1 MTMLS
6 TKALITY
13 IINTAKHFFVFF
25 MRYGKNQKRLV
36 MFDKIFI
43 AGEENSKLIA
53 LVHAQ
58 PIIYKI
64 ETCFHLLSSFAQKY
78 QQNTSMRKNVMHL
91 PVTL

>member
-1 MTMLS
+1 MLS
-6 TKALITY
+6 TNALITY

-25 MRYGKNQKRLV
+25 MRYGKKIKKRLV

-64 ETCFHLLSSFAQKY
+64 ETCFHLLSSFCTK
-78 QQNTSMRKNVMHL
+78 MR
-91 PVTL
+91 

>member
-6 TKALITY
+6 TNALITY

-25 MRYGKNQKRLV
+25 MRYGKKIKKRLV

-58 PIIYKI
+58 PIIYKREC
-64 ETCFHLLSSFAQKY
+64 ETFSVNNVLEGLLW
-78 QQNTSMRKNVMHL
+78 
-91 PVTL
+91 